1 MAGKT
6 RRSQRKGSHK
16 RGKRQQNIS
25 EGECRDSLPVLK
37 PRSEKEIVGIP
48 SQVHRDEERMKVV
61 PIGSSRFQIL
71 PPIETTRPGSPKI
84 QMNQSTKSLAYEI
97 LFERSRSRLEKQ
109 NSIALPPIAS
119 SDGVPTVVNTFLK
132 KNYERLR
139 EERSGKCRKRAK
151 THTLYKDIDRGD
163 AWELLKAEKIRN
175 NELQKYQAKL
185 KREKLLVQQQ
195 MMKRQNAGQRV
206 AHRNKSSAKNYD
218 ELCSNDSS
226 SDDFP

>member
-1 MAGKT
+1 
-6 RRSQRKGSHK
+6 
-16 RGKRQQNIS
+16 
-25 EGECRDSLPVLK
+25 
-37 PRSEKEIVGIP
+37 
-48 SQVHRDEERMKVV
+48 
-61 PIGSSRFQIL
+61 
-71 PPIETTRPGSPKI
+71 
-84 QMNQSTKSLAYEI
+84 MNQSTKSLAYEI
-97 LFERSRSRLEKQ
+97 LFERSRSRLDKQ

-195 MMKRQNAGQRV
+195 MMKRHNVGQRV
-206 AHRNKSSAKNYD
+206 VHRNVSTYHNKVVFSSHRHFERLEWIGKFVTC
-218 ELCSNDSS
+218 LKCKPTLDSGS
-226 SDDFP
+226 FLMENLLEIL